1 MAVFPSGK
9 LFCRT
14 RPPPSKS
21 ILYSPDKKLSI
32 FYRKTFPKINGV
44 VICFARCPLP
54 GGPPPPPPPPAPTTP
69 PPTHTASTHPIA
81 TRLVGVSAQTDSL
94 DLHVKVHPHVIL
106 LQIAQTASHARA
118 GYAAPQKDPSIAQVH
133 MIQRARYLCVNKF
146 SKYHP
151 LLEMVEP
158 VQTKTHFVRALLVFV
173 GSRVAMVL
181 WDHARSTIF
190 AGNVEVAAIPAQR
203 QISPA
208 MACLDQVCHSIDAES
223 AVATIRRATCRSRE
237 TAL

>member
-44 VICFARCPLP
+44 VICFALCPLTP
-54 GGPPPPPPPPAPTTP
+54 SPPPHI
-69 PPTHTASTHPIA
+69 HTASTHPTA